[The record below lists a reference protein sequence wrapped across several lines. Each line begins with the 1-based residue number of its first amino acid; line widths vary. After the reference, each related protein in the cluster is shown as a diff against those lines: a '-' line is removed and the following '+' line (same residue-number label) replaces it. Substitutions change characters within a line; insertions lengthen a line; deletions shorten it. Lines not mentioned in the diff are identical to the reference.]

1 MIITEAPRRGRVW
14 PGGLCSLGSVTGSV
28 VHRSQL
34 TRWET
39 PMYPSK
45 GGPLFH
51 ESEANP
57 HAEVLLGEFPIHNH
71 GVYVIDLPS
80 LVNAIALHM

>member
-1 MIITEAPRRGRVW
+1 
-14 PGGLCSLGSVTGSV
+14 
-28 VHRSQL
+28 
-34 TRWET
+34 
-39 PMYPSK
+39 MYPSK

-57 HAEVLLGEFPIHNH
+57 HAEVLLGEFPIHHH
-71 GVYVIDLPS
+71 GVYVIDLRS